1 MRTNTRDIGLNHSAG
16 KGDAPR
22 YEHNENYRERLVY
35 ALETTPLLKV
45 ENDPAFKRTGPGRFT
60 KTYGRARRP
69 SER

>member
-22 YEHNENYRERLVY
+22 YEHNESYRERHDF
-35 ALETTPLLKV
+35 ALACPVRV

-60 KTYGRARRP
+60 KTYGRH
-69 SER
+69 